1 MAYYGMGLSDEL
13 GAVDKQMMWPQYVK
27 DRIKD
32 TYMYFGG
39 SILATAGT
47 AAAVFRSPAAMN
59 IVMRQG
65 WMALGVSIAAMI
77 GSGMLVRSIPY
88 QAAPSAK
95 QAAWLLHCAV
105 LGAVV
110 EIGRAHV

>member
-1 MAYYGMGLSDEL
+1 
-13 GAVDKQMMWPQYVK
+13 
-27 DRIKD
+27 
-32 TYMYFGG
+32 
-39 SILATAGT
+39 
-47 AAAVFRSPAAMN
+47 MN

-88 QAAPSAK
+88 QTGPSAK

-105 LGAVV
+105 IGAVV
-110 EIGRAHV
+110 APICALGAYLPNRIRYFLTDSDPTQKNKTDPDPDPGGKGKR